1 MSITKDEK
9 ADLEKV
15 VLMNECNSDNKKYC
29 TTVFGGIGVLVQHVL
44 KHSLNY
50 LSSAENMQF
59 EESQVGDKNQ
69 TGTEPTGG
77 SEGPKNMSVLGHQQE
92 LIDPNLATLEEE
104 TNKLIDMHLE
114 EEVLSIKIH
123 ILSRERERERA
134 SVVQKENS
142 RRVYEWTGC

>member
-92 LIDPNLATLEEE
+92 LIDPNLATF
-104 TNKLIDMHLE
+104 NI
-114 EEVLSIKIH
+114 
-123 ILSRERERERA
+123 
-134 SVVQKENS
+134 
-142 RRVYEWTGC
+142 